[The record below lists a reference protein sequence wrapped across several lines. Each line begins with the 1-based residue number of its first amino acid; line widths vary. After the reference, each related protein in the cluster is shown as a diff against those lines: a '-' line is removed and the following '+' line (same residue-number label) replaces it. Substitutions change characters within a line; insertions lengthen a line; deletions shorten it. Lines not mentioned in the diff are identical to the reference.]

1 MHFVAILF
9 YKRMKFQGGNF
20 ALDVP
25 DDWQDRSIISFVATV
40 APTEFAPNTVITREP
55 IDADASVEDYANRQF
70 AVTQAEV
77 EGLKIVEQNNTT
89 VGGKPAVQINQKIA
103 AHGLN
108 LQQLQTFIL
117 GDEEIFIVTCTA
129 TAASFEQHLP
139 RFQKIVESFRLGNW

>member
-1 MHFVAILF
+1 
-9 YKRMKFQGGNF
+9 MKFQGGNF
-20 ALDVP
+20 SLDVP
-25 DDWQDRSIISFVATV
+25 DDWQDRSIISFVAAV
-40 APTEFAPNTVITREP
+40 APTEFAPNAVITREP
-55 IDADASVEDYANRQF
+55 IDPDASVEDYANRQF

-77 EGLKIVEQNNTT
+77 EGLKIVEQSNIT

-129 TAASFEQHLP
+129 TGASFEQHLP
-139 RFQKIVESFRLGNW
+139 RFQKIVESFRLGVF

>member
-1 MHFVAILF
+1 
-9 YKRMKFQGGNF
+9 MKFQTADF
-20 ALDVP
+20 SLDVP

-55 IDADASVEDYANRQF
+55 TDENQSVEDYANRQF

-77 EGLKIVEQNNTT
+77 EGLKIVEQNNIT

-103 AHGLN
+103 AHGLK
-108 LQQLQTFIL
+108 LQQLQTFVL
-117 GDEEIFIVTCTA
+117 SDEEIFILTCTA

-139 RFQKIVESFRLGNW
+139 RFRKIAESFRLNNS